1 LAKNIEN
8 IWRRRGGNNRKQNES
23 QPLSDIGGAV
33 IVTQHRLATKINA
46 AARTV
51 ALASAGGC

>member
-8 IWRRRGGNNRKQNES
+8 IWRRRGGNNRKENES

-33 IVTQHRLATKINA
+33 IGTQHRLATKINA
-46 AARTV
+46 AAR
-51 ALASAGGC
+51 LASAGGR

>member
-23 QPLSDIGGAV
+23 RRFSDIGGAV
-33 IVTQHRLATKINA
+33 ISTQQRLATKINA
-46 AARTV
+46 GARTGV
-51 ALASAGGC
+51 LASAGGC